1 MDLEKILPT
10 NGPSIDEVKKYIRT
24 LENVLQSY
32 DLSDKDFLELS
43 RLCGCLDAALEPL
56 VLDEGDE

>member
-1 MDLEKILPT
+1 MQTAPQIHST
-10 NGPSIDEVKKYIRT
+10 PSEVKKYIRT